1 MFWTAS
7 DAPLMRSNMTA
18 NRTLQR
24 RAPVN
29 LTCPQTHFYF
39 STWSRPQDLDI
50 YFSLKIMFS
59 VLLLGLFLLHGSL
72 GEIVFRCPSCTAE
85 RQAACPKLTTSCAE
99 IVREPGCGCCPVCAR
114 QKGELCGVYT
124 PRCATGLRCYPGA
137 HSDLPLEQLIQGLG
151 RCDIK
156 VDLETTMS
164 TPELGHSGELNGTRP
179 PPQKKPTKD
188 NNYQH
193 IKEIAVK
200 NHLNKQRGRMLNQQD
215 DLKVPYP
222 RQSQCQ
228 QELDRVLEEISRMT
242 FHDNKGPLENLY
254 DLNFPNCDKTGQ
266 YNLKQCH
273 MSTHGQRGECW
284 CVNPHTGIQIPS
296 SLKVR
301 GDPNC
306 SQYYGGP
313 ELEPPTILQ

>member
-1 MFWTAS
+1 MMISA
-7 DAPLMRSNMTA
+7 
-18 NRTLQR
+18 
-24 RAPVN
+24 
-29 LTCPQTHFYF
+29 
-39 STWSRPQDLDI
+39 
-50 YFSLKIMFS
+50 
-59 VLLLGLFLLHGSL
+59 LLALFLLDGSL
-72 GEIVFRCPSCTAE
+72 MEIVFRCPSCTAE
-85 RQAACPKLTTSCAE
+85 RQAACPKLTSSCAE

-124 PRCATGLRCYPGA
+124 PRCGSGLRCYPSA
-137 HSDLPLEQLIQGLG
+137 NTDLQLEQLLQGLG
-151 RCDIK
+151 RCDII
-156 VDLETTMS
+156 VDLETTMT
-164 TPELGHSGELNGTRP
+164 TPKLRDCPRLPQGCDVPGHALMQWGCLECRLLVETCDPSEAPSEVNATRP

-200 NHLNKQRGRMLNQQD
+200 YHLNKQKTKMFSPQD
-215 DLKVPYP
+215 DLRVPHP

-242 FHDNKGPLENLY
+242 FHDNIGPLENLY
-254 DLNFPNCDKTGQ
+254 DLNFPNCDITGQ

-296 SLKVR
+296 SPKVR

-306 SQYYGGP
+306 SQYFDGP
-313 ELEPPTILQ
+313 ELEPPTNLQK